1 MTYAVA
7 TIVQQIRH
15 MLRDTP
21 QVDVLTGSYTAAGV
35 SLTVADATKYDVG
48 DELEFADGDTF
59 VVTAASGTTITTVAG
74 LLSWQGSTNANHSS
88 GAFFFLKPAYRYVQI
103 IEAIDATIGEM
114 WPYAW
119 KATTDTITPVA
130 GTYYYDAATSTTTA
144 MDIIDAVQRDAG
156 GLRVNRYG
164 GSRDNLP
171 IALERGLPTAI
182 AASTVGYYFPQLYN
196 LTYTIACRVRAKIT
210 NTLSTTNYTDLTSGS
225 MVDAIVFGAAARLV
239 ENTEIPRVTQADVTM
254 GDATVQPGQRVRDGA
269 YYRERF
275 LLHRELIRRELE
287 VTIPRQ
293 PKQR

>member
-15 MLRDTP
+15 ILRDTP
-21 QVDVLTGSYTAAGV
+21 QVDVLTGSYTAGGT

-48 DELEFADGDTF
+48 DEFEFADGDTF
-59 VVTAASGTTITTVAG
+59 VATAASGTTITTVAG
-74 LLSWQGSTNANHSS
+74 LLSWQGTTNANHAS

-119 KATTDTITPVA
+119 KAVTDTITPVA

-164 GSRDNLP
+164 GGKDFLP
-171 IALERGLPTAI
+171 ISLERGLPTAL
-182 AASTVGYYFPQLYN
+182 AASTVGYYFPQVYN
-196 LTYTIACRVRAKIT
+196 QTYTIACRVRAKIT
-210 NTLSTTNYTDLTSGS
+210 NTLSTTNYTDLIAGS

-239 ENTEIPRVTQADVTM
+239 ENTEIPRITQADVTM

-287 VTIPRQ
+287 VTIPRL